1 MKWWLCAPAIVLAAG
16 TPALGHRLDEYLEAT
31 IISVDKNSVKGQMS
45 LTPGVA
51 VYPAVLAG
59 IHTNADGTIAGAE
72 QLAYAER
79 VLRDLSLSM
88 NGERLRPRLVSIR
101 FPALD
106 EMKEGLGEIQL
117 TFRADLPPNGPKRK
131 LIFENHHQSRIAA
144 YQVNCLVPSDPD
156 IRIVAQTRNY
166 FQSLYELEYEQAGV
180 RGGPLASV
188 WWPAA
193 REWLGTIALVLFA
206 WLAVLFRQSAE
217 TGRTPPVGGR

>member
-1 MKWWLCAPAIVLAAG
+1 MRKWLYALAILLAAG
-16 TPALGHRLDEYLEAT
+16 TPAFGHRLDEYLEAT

-45 LTPGVA
+45 LTPGVS
-51 VYPAVLAG
+51 VYPAVLAD
-59 IHTNADGTIAGAE
+59 IDSNADGAIAETE
-72 QLAYAER
+72 QRAYAER
-79 VLRDLSLSM
+79 VLRDLSLTM

-106 EMKEGLGEIQL
+106 EIKGGLGEIQL
-117 TFRADLPPNGPKRK
+117 EFNADLPPNGPKQT

-166 FQSLYELEYEQAGV
+166 FQSLYELEYEQVGV
-180 RGGPLASV
+180 RAGPPAFV

-193 REWLGTIALVLFA
+193 RDWLGTILVVLFA
-206 WLAVLFRQSAE
+206 WLAVLFRQRA
-217 TGRTPPVGGR
+217 RTANTVN